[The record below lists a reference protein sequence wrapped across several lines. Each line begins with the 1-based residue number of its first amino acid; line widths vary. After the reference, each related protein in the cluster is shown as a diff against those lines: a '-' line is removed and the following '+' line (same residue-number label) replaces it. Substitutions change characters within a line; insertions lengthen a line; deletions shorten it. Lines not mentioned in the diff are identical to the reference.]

1 MGTIDEIKQRLDIVD
16 IASGYIR
23 LEKAGR
29 NFKALCPFHEEKT
42 PSFFVFPERQSW
54 RCFGCGAGGDL
65 LSFVMKKE
73 GVDFGEALKMLAE
86 RAGVSLARRKEPVE
100 DKLTDRLYQMNEA
113 AAQYYHDL
121 LLKEPM
127 AEQARDYV
135 GKRGLDQKAIDDFQL
150 GFSLGEGLK
159 KRLLEKDFRENELLV
174 AGLIGERDGRAYDYF
189 RHRLMFPIRDIKGK
203 VVGFGARAL
212 DESLPKYLN
221 SPQTP
226 IFDKSSI
233 LYGIDRAKGAIR
245 ERGLAVIV
253 EGYTDVIAAHQHGE
267 ANVVASMGTAL
278 TEKQIRVLK
287 GLTRRLAFALDPDV
301 AGNAATLRG
310 IEVARRSLDREN
322 LAMPTVLGTTS
333 RLRAEISII
342 PLPPGRDPD
351 VVIQEDP
358 QGWQQLVDQALPLMD
373 HLMGVMASNLD
384 LTRPEGRSL
393 ASEQLLPL
401 IAELENDVE
410 REFYLGKLANLVGI
424 SERKLVEM
432 AARLHRTR
440 SEKVGK
446 TTPKDIVPARSTGDP
461 VEEHCLTL
469 LLQYPEFRDR
479 SEGLLPEH
487 FERSENREV
496 FVSWRDVSN
505 ADELRQMVGIDL
517 EEHLE
522 LLLGK
527 TLPPADEV
535 VWGKALADCIGRL
548 EERRLRLQDD
558 FIASEDVSGIKDG
571 EELDSAR
578 LATLQQRTVEVNA
591 ELVKKMQERTGPS
604 FPTRE
609 DQ

>member
-1 MGTIDEIKQRLDIVD
+1 MGAIDEIKQRLDIVD

-86 RAGVSLARRKEPVE
+86 RAGVSLARRKETSE
-100 DKLTDRLYQMNEA
+100 DKLTDRLYQINEA

-159 KRLLEKDFRENELLV
+159 KHLLEKDFRESELLT
-174 AGLIGERDGRAYDYF
+174 ARLLGERDGRAYDYF

-245 ERGLAVIV
+245 ERGLVVIV

-358 QGWQQLVDQALPLMD
+358 QEWQRLVDQALPLMD
-373 HLMGVMASNLD
+373 HLIGVMASNLD
-384 LTRPEGRSL
+384 LTRPEGKSL

-446 TTPKDIVPARSTGDP
+446 TTPKDIIPAHSTGDP

-469 LLQYPEFRDR
+469 LLQYPELRDR
-479 SEGLLPEH
+479 AEGLLPEH

-505 ADELRQMVGIDL
+505 ADELHQMVGIDL

-535 VWGKALADCIGRL
+535 VWEKALADCIGRL

-591 ELVKKMQERTGPS
+591 ELVKKMQERTRPS

>member
-1 MGTIDEIKQRLDIVD
+1 MGAIDEIKQRLDIVD

-86 RAGVSLARRKEPVE
+86 RAGVSLARRKETSE
-100 DKLTDRLYQMNEA
+100 DKLTDRLYRINEA

-159 KRLLEKDFRENELLV
+159 KHLLGKDFRESELLA
-174 AGLIGERDGRAYDYF
+174 AGLLGERDGRAYDYF

-245 ERGLAVIV
+245 ERGLVVIV

-358 QGWQQLVDQALPLMD
+358 QEWQRLVDQALPLMD
-373 HLMGVMASNLD
+373 HLIGVMASNLD

-440 SEKVGK
+440 SEKVGI
-446 TTPKDIVPARSTGDP
+446 TTPKDIVPAHSTGDP

-469 LLQYPEFRDR
+469 LLQYPELRDR
-479 SEGLLPEH
+479 AEGLLPEH

-496 FVSWRDVSN
+496 FMSWRDVSN

-535 VWGKALADCIGRL
+535 VWEKALADCIGRL

-591 ELVKKMQERTGPS
+591 ELVKKMQERTRPS
-604 FPTRE
+604 FLTRE